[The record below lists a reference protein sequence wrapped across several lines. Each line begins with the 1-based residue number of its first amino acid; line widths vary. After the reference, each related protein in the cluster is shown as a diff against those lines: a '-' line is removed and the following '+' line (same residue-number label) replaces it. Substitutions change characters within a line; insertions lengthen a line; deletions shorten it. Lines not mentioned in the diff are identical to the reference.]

1 MELVNPGIGLIIWT
15 AITFIVVLLLLRTFA
30 WKPILEGL
38 RQREDFI
45 DESIRAAE
53 TAKAEMANLKAENER
68 LIDEARA
75 ERERIIREAN
85 VAAKNLIEEAK
96 GEAQKQAQR
105 QLEEARIAINT
116 EKQAAMADVKRQVAL
131 LSLDIAEKLLRKELS
146 NEAAQKALV
155 QDYVSEL
162 KVN

>member
-1 MELVNPGIGLIIWT
+1 MELVSPGIGLIVWT

-53 TAKAEMANLKAENER
+53 NAKAEMANLRAENER
-68 LIDEARA
+68 LLDEARA
-75 ERERIIREAN
+75 EREKIIREAN

-96 GEAQKQAQR
+96 AEAQKQAQR
-105 QLEEARIAINT
+105 QLDEARIAINT
-116 EKQAAMADVKRQVAL
+116 EKQAALADVKQQVAQ
-131 LSLDIAEKLLRKELS
+131 LSLEIAEKLLRRELS
-146 NEAAQKALV
+146 TENAQKALV
-155 QDYVSEL
+155 QDYVSNL
-162 KVN
+162 NVQ

>member
-15 AITFIVVLLLLRTFA
+15 ALTFVIVLLLLRKFA

-53 TAKAEMANLKAENER
+53 NAKAEMAKLKAENEV
-68 LIDEARA
+68 LLDQARA
-75 ERERIIREAN
+75 EREKIIREAN

-105 QLEEARIAINT
+105 QLDDARIAINT
-116 EKQAAMADVKRQVAL
+116 EKQAALAEVKQQVAQ
-131 LSLDIAEKLLRKELS
+131 LSLEIAEKLLRRELS
-146 NEAAQKALV
+146 NETAQKALV
-155 QDYVSEL
+155 QDYVDNL
-162 KVN
+162 NVQ

>member
-15 AITFIVVLLLLRTFA
+15 AITFVLVLLLLRTFA

-53 TAKAEMANLKAENER
+53 NAKAEMANLKAENER

-85 VAAKNLIEEAK
+85 VAAKAIVEEAK

-105 QLEEARIAINT
+105 QLDEARIAINT
-116 EKQAAMADVKRQVAL
+116 EKQAALADVKRQVAL
-131 LSLDIAEKLLRKELS
+131 LSLDIAEKLLRHELS
-146 NEAAQKALV
+146 DEAAQKALV
-155 QDYVSEL
+155 KDYVSEL

>member
-15 AITFIVVLLLLRTFA
+15 AITFIIVLLLLRKFA
-30 WKPILEGL
+30 WNPIMEGL

-53 TAKAEMANLKAENER
+53 NAKAEMANLRAENER
-68 LIDEARA
+68 LLDEARA

-105 QLEEARIAINT
+105 QLDEARIAINT
-116 EKQAAMADVKRQVAL
+116 EKQAALADVKRQVAQ
-131 LSLDIAEKLLRKELS
+131 LSLEIAEKLLRRELN
-146 NEAAQKALV
+146 NESAQKALV
-155 QDYVSEL
+155 QDYVSNL
-162 KVN
+162 NVQ

>member
-15 AITFIVVLLLLRTFA
+15 AITFILVLLLLRKFA

-53 TAKAEMANLKAENER
+53 NAKAEMAKLKAENEV
-68 LIDEARA
+68 LLDQARA
-75 ERERIIREAN
+75 EREKIIREAN

-105 QLEEARIAINT
+105 QLDEARIAINT
-116 EKQAAMADVKRQVAL
+116 EKQAALAEVKQQVAQ
-131 LSLDIAEKLLRKELS
+131 LSLEIAEKLLRRELS
-146 NEAAQKALV
+146 NETAQKALV
-155 QDYVSEL
+155 KDYVDNL
-162 KVN
+162 NVQ

>member
-15 AITFIVVLLLLRTFA
+15 AVTFVIVLLLLRKFA

-53 TAKAEMANLKAENER
+53 NAKAEMAKLKAENEV
-68 LIDEARA
+68 LLDQARA
-75 ERERIIREAN
+75 EREKIIREAN

-105 QLEEARIAINT
+105 QLDDARIAINT
-116 EKQAAMADVKRQVAL
+116 EKQAALAEVKQQVAN
-131 LSLDIAEKLLRKELS
+131 LSLEIAEKLLRRELS
-146 NEAAQKALV
+146 NETAQKALV
-155 QDYVSEL
+155 QDYVDNL
-162 KVN
+162 NVQ

>member
-15 AITFIVVLLLLRTFA
+15 AITFIIVLLLLRKFA
-30 WKPILEGL
+30 WNPIMEGL

-53 TAKAEMANLKAENER
+53 NAKAEMANLRAENER
-68 LIDEARA
+68 LLDEARA

-105 QLEEARIAINT
+105 QLDEARIAINT
-116 EKQAAMADVKRQVAL
+116 EKQAALADVKRQVAQ
-131 LSLDIAEKLLRKELS
+131 LSLEIAEKLLRRELS
-146 NEAAQKALV
+146 NESAQKALV
-155 QDYVSEL
+155 QDYVSNL
-162 KVN
+162 NVQ